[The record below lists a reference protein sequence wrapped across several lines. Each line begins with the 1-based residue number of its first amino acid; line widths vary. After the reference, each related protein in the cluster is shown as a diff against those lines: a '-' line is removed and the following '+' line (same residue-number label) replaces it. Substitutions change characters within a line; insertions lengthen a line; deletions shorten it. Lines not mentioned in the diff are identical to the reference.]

1 MNEIKFTFNLPNGLT
16 KTFYRTS
23 AEAPTNEAPTAQEKA
38 ENYLNS
44 SAYSR
49 SGLIEQLVY
58 GGFSEAEAEHGV
70 NAVQADWFQQAALS
84 AESAL
89 DSSEY
94 SRGDLLEY
102 LVFEGFSQ
110 AEAEHGVS
118 AVGP

>member
-94 SRGDLLEY
+94 SRCDLLE
-102 LVFEGFSQ
+102 
-110 AEAEHGVS
+110 
-118 AVGP
+118 